1 MKMKKLIVLSVV
13 LMMSLSAFAD
23 DNDDYILYIAATT
36 SQQPTGHKISD
47 IQKLTF
53 ENGNVVVN
61 LKNGN
66 KESTAISVV
75 SRMYFSLVSAILEDI
90 NGDGSVDTQDILKIY
105 EFMQA
110 SSSPEGAAEDVN
122 GDGSVD
128 TQDVLKIY
136 DYIQNH

>member
-1 MKMKKLIVLSVV
+1 MKMKKLIVLSVA
-13 LMMSLSAFAD
+13 LIMSLGAFAD
-23 DNDDYILYIAATT
+23 DYYSFYIATTT
-36 SQQPTGHKISD
+36 SQQPTGHKLAD

-66 KESTAISVV
+66 KESIAISVV
-75 SRMYFSLVSAILEDI
+75 SRMYFSLLSATAEDI
-90 NGDGSVDTQDILKIY
+90 NGDGNVDTQDILKIY
-105 EFMQA
+105 DFMQS
-110 SSSPEGAAEDVN
+110 SSSPEGAAEDIN

>member
-1 MKMKKLIVLSVV
+1 MKKLIVLSVA
-13 LMMSLSAFAD
+13 LIMSMAALAD
-23 DNDDYILYIAATT
+23 DYTLYIVANT
-36 SQQPTGHKISD
+36 SQQSTGHKLAD

-61 LKNGN
+61 LKNGT

-75 SRMYFSLVSAILEDI
+75 SRMYFSTLSATVEDV
-90 NGDGSVDTQDILKIY
+90 NGDGSVDTQDVLKIY
-105 EFMQA
+105 EFMQNA
-110 SSSPEGAAEDVN
+110 SSPEGAAEDVN

>member
-1 MKMKKLIVLSVV
+1 MKKLIVLSVV
-13 LMMSLSAFAD
+13 LLMSIGAFAD
-23 DNDDYILYIAATT
+23 DYYSFYIAVTT
-36 SQQPTGHKISD
+36 SQQPTGYKVSD

-53 ENGNVVVN
+53 ENGNIVVN

-75 SRMYFSLVSAILEDI
+75 SRMYFSLQAAVAEDI
-90 NGDGSVDTQDILKIY
+90 
-105 EFMQA
+105 
-110 SSSPEGAAEDVN
+110 N

-136 DYIQNH
+136 EFIQTSNTPEGATEDVNKDGSVDTQDVLKVYDYIQNH

>member
-1 MKMKKLIVLSVV
+1 MKKLIVLSVV
-13 LMMSLSAFAD
+13 LFMSLGAFAD
-23 DNDDYILYIAATT
+23 DYTLYIVANT
-36 SQQPTGHKISD
+36 SQQAIGHKLAD

-61 LKNGN
+61 YKNGN

-75 SRMYFSLVSAILEDI
+75 SRMYFSSVSAATEDI

-105 EFMQA
+105 EFMQN

>member
-1 MKMKKLIVLSVV
+1 MKKLIVLSVA
-13 LMMSLSAFAD
+13 LIMSMAALAD
-23 DNDDYILYIAATT
+23 DYTLYIVANT
-36 SQQPTGHKISD
+36 SQQATGHKLAD

-61 LKNGN
+61 LKNGT

-75 SRMYFSLVSAILEDI
+75 SRMYFSTLSATVDDV
-90 NGDGSVDTQDILKIY
+90 NGDGSVDTQDVLKID
-105 EFMQA
+105 EFMQNA
-110 SSSPEGAAEDVN
+110 SSPEGAAEDVN